1 MSRRGVIQGDALS
14 LLLFVLAAD
23 VFTQMII
30 LAAEK
35 VLIQGLGLMGFSQK
49 VLSLQ
54 YANDTLLFCKAAK
67 EQLVILNLLLYGFEL
82 ASGLNLIFIRV
93 MLLFWNRMMFH
104 KRKWQGC

>member
-23 VFTQMII
+23 VFTQMIK
-30 LAAEK
+30 LA
-35 VLIQGLGLMGFSQK
+35 VIQGLGLMGFSQK

-54 YANDTLLFCKAAK
+54 YANDTLLFCKADK